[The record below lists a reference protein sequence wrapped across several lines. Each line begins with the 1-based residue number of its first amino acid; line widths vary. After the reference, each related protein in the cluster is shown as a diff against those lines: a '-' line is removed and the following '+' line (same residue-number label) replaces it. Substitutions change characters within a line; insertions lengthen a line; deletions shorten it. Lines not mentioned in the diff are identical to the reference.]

1 MEYCPNCGVQ
11 VSADEAF
18 CHNCGFNLAQYR
30 DEKGGLAQ
38 EQPAQGQGSEVNGQM
53 QTSQPSGQQPLA
65 SGAVPPNATRRRS
78 NGGGGQKQPHGRPW
92 VIVSIVLV
100 AAVVL
105 LAAFL
110 FFQNRQ
116 QQARTEALDS
126 SSSAAAS
133 ASASSIAAASASDSR
148 VAESSSASASQEAAS
163 ESLANARESAEDSR
177 DDDESRSDSD
187 LSNREVAQ
195 MAADYDDFD
204 LDDYRV
210 EVTSPA
216 TNLKEVDVYD
226 KDSGALH
233 GKYRYDEIHDQMSK
247 FDDDSGKWTL
257 IHGDDD

>member
-11 VSADEAF
+11 ASADEAF

-30 DEKGGLAQ
+30 AEKGGLAQ

-92 VIVSIVLV
+92 VIVSIVLM

-133 ASASSIAAASASDSR
+133 
-148 VAESSSASASQEAAS
+148 
-163 ESLANARESAEDSR
+163 
-177 DDDESRSDSD
+177 
-187 LSNREVAQ
+187 LS
-195 MAADYDDFD
+195 
-204 LDDYRV
+204 
-210 EVTSPA
+210 
-216 TNLKEVDVYD
+216 
-226 KDSGALH
+226 
-233 GKYRYDEIHDQMSK
+233 
-247 FDDDSGKWTL
+247 L
-257 IHGDDD
+257 IHI

>member
-92 VIVSIVLV
+92 VIVSIVLM

-126 SSSAAAS
+126 SSSAAAVPLLRQLRLHPPRIHEWLNQVRLRPLKKQPANHS
-133 ASASSIAAASASDSR
+133 PMPVNRPKIVAMTMR
-148 VAESSSASASQEAAS
+148 VA
-163 ESLANARESAEDSR
+163 
-177 DDDESRSDSD
+177 
-187 LSNREVAQ
+187 
-195 MAADYDDFD
+195 
-204 LDDYRV
+204 
-210 EVTSPA
+210 VT
-216 TNLKEVDVYD
+216 V
-226 KDSGALH
+226 
-233 GKYRYDEIHDQMSK
+233 I
-247 FDDDSGKWTL
+247 
-257 IHGDDD
+257 